1 VFVTVVISVQYQVVE
16 ENVKDAWYKLTD
28 PSSQIRAYVEDVIRG
43 SIPTRTLD
51 EAFSSKDELA
61 HAVKDQLQHE
71 MKDFG
76 NKHRHDLDYCFDWAH
91 ILKCLYVYIRCFR
104 LGVYPKADL
113 PFSLSS
119 RSRLVFCPSV
129 AMFVIN
135 PLLMVLLLFAFS
147 GYSILKALVT
157 DLSPDRGVKA
167 SMNEINAQKRL
178 KDASTAK
185 ADGEKIL
192 LVKAAE
198 ADKEAKYLSGLG
210 VAQQRAAIVNGLRG
224 SIVSFS
230 DGVDGTTPADVMD
243 LLLLTQY
250 FDTLKDIGASSGRKT
265 LFLQHGPQ
273 AVADLQ
279 TTLKTGLMTTMQSKS
294 MKR

>member
-1 VFVTVVISVQYQVVE
+1 
-16 ENVKDAWYKLTD
+16 
-28 PSSQIRAYVEDVIRG
+28 VEDVIRG
-43 SIPTRTLD
+43 SIPMRTLD
-51 EAFSSKDELA
+51 VAFSSKDELA
-61 HAVKDQLQHE
+61 HAVKDQLQNE
-71 MKDFG
+71 MKDF
-76 NKHRHDLDYCFDWAH
+76 
-91 ILKCLYVYIRCFR
+91 
-104 LGVYPKADL
+104 
-113 PFSLSS
+113 
-119 RSRLVFCPSV
+119 
-129 AMFVIN
+129 
-135 PLLMVLLLFAFS
+135 

-157 DLSPDRGVKA
+157 DLTPDRGVKA
-167 SMNEINAQKRL
+167 SMNEINAQRRL

-224 SIVSFS
+224 SIVDFAG
-230 DGVDGTTPADVMD
+230 GVEGTTPSDVMD

-250 FDTLKDIGASSGRKT
+250 FDTLKDIGASNSGRKT

-279 TTLKTGLMTTMQSKS
+279 QTLQKGLMTNMSAKT

>member
-1 VFVTVVISVQYQVVE
+1 MYTSDVFVSGSTL
-16 ENVKDAWYKLTD
+16 KL
-28 PSSQIRAYVEDVIRG
+28 I
-43 SIPTRTLD
+43 
-51 EAFSSKDELA
+51 
-61 HAVKDQLQHE
+61 
-71 MKDFG
+71 
-76 NKHRHDLDYCFDWAH
+76 
-91 ILKCLYVYIRCFR
+91 
-104 LGVYPKADL
+104 YP
-113 PFSLSS
+113 SLSPLD
-119 RSRLVFCPSV
+119 LVSSSVLPSPCS
-129 AMFVIN
+129 FIN

>member
-1 VFVTVVISVQYQVVE
+1 MVII
-16 ENVKDAWYKLTD
+16 K
-28 PSSQIRAYVEDVIRG
+28 PC
-43 SIPTRTLD
+43 
-51 EAFSSKDELA
+51 
-61 HAVKDQLQHE
+61 
-71 MKDFG
+71 
-76 NKHRHDLDYCFDWAH
+76 CF
-91 ILKCLYVYIRCFR
+91 IVCV
-104 LGVYPKADL
+104 
-113 PFSLSS
+113 
-119 RSRLVFCPSV
+119 
-129 AMFVIN
+129 
-135 PLLMVLLLFAFS
+135 S

-178 KDASTAK
+178 KDAMTAK

-210 VAQQRAAIVNGLRG
+210 VAQQRAAIVNGLKG
-224 SIVSFS
+224 SITDFS
-230 DGVDGTTPADVMD
+230 EGVDGTTPADVMD

-250 FDTLKDIGASSGRKT
+250 FDTLKDIGASNGRKT

-279 TTLKTGLMTTMQSKS
+279 QTLQKGLMTNMSAKT

>member
-1 VFVTVVISVQYQVVE
+1 MNCCCFICVRQRTAGVVERCGAFDSVVGAGCHMLIPCVHTLPAVLSLKLKQLDVKCETKTKDNVFVTVVISVQYQVVE

-28 PSSQIRAYVEDVIRG
+28 PQSQIRAYVEDVIRG

-76 NKHRHDLDYCFDWAH
+76 
-91 ILKCLYVYIRCFR
+91 
-104 LGVYPKADL
+104 
-113 PFSLSS
+113 
-119 RSRLVFCPSV
+119 
-129 AMFVIN
+129 
-135 PLLMVLLLFAFS
+135 
-147 GYSILKALVT
+147 YSILKALVT

-185 ADGEKIL
+185 AEGEKIL

-210 VAQQRAAIVNGLRG
+210 VAQQRAAIVNGLKG
-224 SIVSFS
+224 SIVDFAG
-230 DGVDGTTPADVMD
+230 GVDGTTPTDVMD

-250 FDTLKDIGASSGRKT
+250 FDTLKDIGAASGGRKT

-279 TTLKTGLMTTMQSKS
+279 GTLKAELMTNMASKA

>member
-1 VFVTVVISVQYQVVE
+1 MNCCCFICVRQRTAGVVERCGAFDSIVGAGCHCLIPIVHNLSATLSLKIKQLDVQCETKTKDNVFVTVVISVQYQVVE
-16 ENVKDAWYKLTD
+16 ENVKDAFYKLTD
-28 PSSQIRAYVEDVIRG
+28 ATSQIRAYVEDVIRG

-61 HAVKDQLQHE
+61 HAVRDQLAAE
-71 MKDFG
+71 MKGFG
-76 NKHRHDLDYCFDWAH
+76 YD
-91 ILKCLYVYIRCFR
+91 II
-104 LGVYPKADL
+104 
-113 PFSLSS
+113 
-119 RSRLVFCPSV
+119 
-129 AMFVIN
+129 
-135 PLLMVLLLFAFS
+135 
-147 GYSILKALVT
+147 KALVT

-185 ADGEKIL
+185 AEGEKIL

-210 VAQQRAAIVNGLRG
+210 VAQQRAAIVKGLKG
-224 SIVSFS
+224 SIMDFAG
-230 DGVDGTTPADVMD
+230 GVDGTTPKDVMD

-250 FDTLKDIGASSGRKT
+250 FDTLKDIGAAGGGRKT
-265 LFLQHGPQ
+265 LFLQHGPVAVTELQ
-273 AVADLQ
+273 A
-279 TTLKTGLMTTMQSKS
+279 TLKSGLMPQMSQK